1 MAKRDDLSDR
11 LEALEGR
18 VGALEDTLAIVELKH
33 RYFRLLDTQDWD
45 ELRRCFSDDVETA
58 YEDGHYRFEG
68 VDEAMRFLAESLG
81 GLRAQGRIG
90 LHLGHHPEIEL
101 HGEAEASGR
110 WTLHAVS
117 FDRPRERV
125 SRLQA
130 FYEDEYEKRDGEW
143 RIRRTGYRTHVQGS
157 WEAEDLRTAIADE
170 ADSRR
175 FNARARASAQGS

>member
-1 MAKRDDLSDR
+1 MR
-11 LEALEGR
+11 
-18 VGALEDTLAIVELKH
+18 ALEDTLAIVALKH
-33 RYFRLLDTQDWD
+33 RYFRHLDSQSWD
-45 ELRRCFSDDVETA
+45 ELRDCFTDDVETA
-58 YEDGHYRFEG
+58 FEDGHYRFEG
-68 VDEAMRFLAESLG
+68 VDEAMRFLSESLG

-101 HGEAEASGR
+101 HGQTAASGR

-117 FDRPRERV
+117 FDTVRERV

-130 FYEDEYEKRDGEW
+130 FYEDEYAKVDGEW

-157 WEAEDLRTAIADE
+157 WEAEDLRTAVGDE

-175 FNARARASAQGS
+175 LTARAREFGRAG